1 MAYRERAAKDDSMK
15 VRTHMNNVMDKKN
28 KLNQLEMVR
37 NEPTMTGETIYL
49 EGLTL
54 KHVSERYA
62 QWLNDKEVCKE
73 NSHGRVHNT
82 IEMTRAYIESVDN
95 AENIAAFAIMTKK
108 ENKHIGNI
116 SLGNISWENGSGEIS
131 ILIGD
136 KDYWGKGAATEAY
149 RLVIHHGFDFIGLHR
164 LYSGMTARNKAM
176 MKVCEKAGMEQ
187 EGISKEAFFKDG
199 VYTDIV
205 HYGIINPD
213 HSHKE
218 ENK

>member
-1 MAYRERAAKDDSMK
+1 MAYNKRAAEDDGMK
-15 VRTHMNNVMDKKN
+15 VRAHILK
-28 KLNQLEMVR
+28 MVSD
-37 NEPTMTGETIYL
+37 EPTLTGETIYL

-62 QWLNDKEVCKE
+62 QWLNDKKVCRE
-73 NSHGRVHNT
+73 NRHGRVHNT
-82 IEMTRAYIESVDN
+82 IEMTRAYVESVDA

-116 SLGNISWENGSGEIS
+116 RLGDISWENGSGEVS

-136 KDYWGKGAATEAY
+136 KDYWGKGVATEAY
-149 RLVIHHGFDFIGLHR
+149 RLVIRYGFDSLGLHR

-199 VYTDIV
+199 TYTDLI
-205 HYGIINPD
+205 HYGIINPAHGKRTED
-213 HSHKE
+213 L
-218 ENK
+218 